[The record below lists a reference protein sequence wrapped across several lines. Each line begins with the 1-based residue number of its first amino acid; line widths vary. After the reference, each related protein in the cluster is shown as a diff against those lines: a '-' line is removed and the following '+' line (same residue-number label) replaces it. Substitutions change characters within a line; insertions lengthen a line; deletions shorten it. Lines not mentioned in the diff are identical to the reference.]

1 MRVLAAEDAESM
13 RELISLYL
21 TKAGHELDLACD
33 GGEAVERYKAASYE
47 LVILDMQMP
56 VLDGPAAARAIRAY
70 ERESGRAPAPI
81 LALTG
86 SAEPA
91 AVKLCLDAGCTS
103 ALAKP
108 FTRESLLDAVA
119 PAPAGVVKAD
129 PDFADLI
136 PRFLD
141 NCRVE
146 DAEMRRALAR
156 QDYAALAATGHRL
169 IGAGT
174 SYGFAGITAAARLV
188 ETAAERRDPAGVSRG
203 LEALASYLASVKVSY
218 ER

>member
-1 MRVLAAEDAESM
+1 MRILAAEDAESV
-13 RELISLYL
+13 RVLIKLYL
-21 TKAGHELDLACD
+21 TKAGHELDLAVD
-33 GGEAVERYKAASYE
+33 GGEAVERFKAASYDQ
-47 LVILDMQMP
+47 VILDMHMP
-56 VLDGPAAARAIRAY
+56 VLDGPAAARAMRAF
-70 ERESGRAPAPI
+70 ERESARAPAPI

-108 FTRESLLDAVA
+108 FTREPLLGAVG

-146 DAEMRRALAR
+146 EAEMRRALAR

-174 SYGFAGITAAARLV
+174 SYGFPGITAAARLV
-188 ETAAERRDPAGVSRG
+188 ESSAERRDPAGAAQG
-203 LEALASYLASVKVSY
+203 LDALASYLSSVKVSY
-218 ER
+218 GR